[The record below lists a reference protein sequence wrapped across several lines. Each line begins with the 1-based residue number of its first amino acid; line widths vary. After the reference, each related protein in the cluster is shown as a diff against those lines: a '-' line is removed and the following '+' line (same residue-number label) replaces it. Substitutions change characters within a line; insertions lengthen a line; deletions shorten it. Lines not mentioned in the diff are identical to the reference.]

1 MPEKFNRCIN
11 TPGSKKVTK
20 SLSDGKY
27 VHGCKFPGSNEW
39 VWGEVKEK
47 KGQRLKEAIGG

>member
-1 MPEKFNRCIN
+1 VPEKFNRCIN